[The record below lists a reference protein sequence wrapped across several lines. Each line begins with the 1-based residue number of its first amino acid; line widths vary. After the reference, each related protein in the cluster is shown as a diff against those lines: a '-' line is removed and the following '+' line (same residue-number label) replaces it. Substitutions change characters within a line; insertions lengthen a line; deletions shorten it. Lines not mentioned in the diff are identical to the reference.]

1 MRQLSMVT
9 FLLSALVGGCT
20 TTSDRSVSLLY
31 EVNSNVNRTV
41 AYVPEAAG
49 RNVWKVAETEGDCE
63 DIAIRKRR
71 DLVAAGLPAEK
82 LSVLV
87 IPGHAMLLARASS
100 GDYVLD
106 SASDRIA
113 TWTGGGREYMPVG
126 DKWLPR
132 DYVLAAGQGPL
143 AMVASAR

>member
-1 MRQLSMVT
+1 MRRLSVVT
-9 FLLSALVGGCT
+9 LLLSVLLGGCT
-20 TTSDRSVSLLY
+20 TTSDPGVSLLY
-31 EVNSNVNRTV
+31 EVNTSVNRTV
-41 AYVPEAAG
+41 AYVPEATG
-49 RNVWKVAETEGDCE
+49 RNEWKVAETEGDCE

-71 DLVAAGLPAEK
+71 DLIVAGFPAEK

-87 IPGHAMLLARASS
+87 VPGHAMLLARTNA

-106 SASDRIA
+106 SASDRIS
-113 TWTGGGREYMPVG
+113 TWTGAGREYMPLG

-132 DYVLAAGQGPL
+132 NYVLAANEHIP